1 MCKELLCDNR
11 FELRFIEGYCAAA
24 AKTVDAETGARF
36 QYLADRIKAHL
47 AEPTKKRKYTKK
59 NEDFIGV

>member
-1 MCKELLCDNR
+1 MCKEILCDNR

-24 AKTVDAETGARF
+24 AKTVGTETSARF
-36 QYLADRIKAHL
+36 QYLTDRIKAHL

-59 NEDFIGV
+59 KAEAV